1 MNSAGAKGKSVLWWG
16 RFDPLYSRNRMLLK
30 TFAELGWEVDVFY
43 PLSSRTGLLES
54 YFRKI
59 RKPDLIWSPCF
70 RQTDIESAAHWAARW
85 QVPLIVDPLI
95 SSYQKEVFEREKW
108 PPDSSKAH
116 RRRDLESRLFA
127 KGDIVVADT
136 PAHADF
142 FRDALRVAADKLSV
156 LYVSAEDDHF
166 RPLPFPTS
174 TEPVEVLFYGS
185 FLALQGVDVVVRAAR
200 MNPRAPVRWT
210 LIGDGDLRPAME
222 REAAGAPNIV
232 FEPWIDYAIL
242 PERVARAHI
251 LLGIFGTTPKADLVI
266 PNKMF
271 QAMAAGRP
279 VITRTAASYRETL
292 AGASA
297 IGWVA
302 PGSPEALAD
311 LVHHWSRNPAALEDR
326 GWGTRKLFDLYFSRA
341 KMKEKLQEILARA
354 LQA

>member
-1 MNSAGAKGKSVLWWG
+1 MNRALGNGKSVLWWG

-30 TFAELGWEVDVFY
+30 TFDELGWEVDVFF
-43 PLSSRTGLLES
+43 PHSSRTGLLES

-70 RQTDIESAAHWAARW
+70 RQTDIGAAAHWATRW
-85 QVPLIVDPLI
+85 QVPLIIDPLI

-108 PPDSSKAH
+108 PPDSSKAQH
-116 RRRDLESRLFA
+116 RRDREAHLFG

-142 FRDALRVAADKLSV
+142 FRDVLHVAPEKLAV
-156 LYVSAEDDHF
+156 LYVSAEGDHF
-166 RPLPFPTS
+166 RPLPFPAAR
-174 TEPVEVLFYGS
+174 EPVEVLFYGS
-185 FLALQGVDVVVRAAR
+185 FLALQGVDVVVQAAR
-200 MNPRAPVRWT
+200 MSPPGAVRWT
-210 LIGDGDLRPAME
+210 LLGDGDLRPAME

-232 FEPWIDYAIL
+232 FEPWLDYDAL
-242 PERVARAHI
+242 PERISRAHI

-279 VITRTAASYRETL
+279 VITRTAAAYRDTL
-292 AGASA
+292 AGVPA
-297 IGWVA
+297 IGWIP

-311 LVHHWSRNPAALEDR
+311 LVHLWSRNPVAFEER
-326 GWGTRKLFDLYFSRA
+326 GRETRKLFDLYFSQA
-341 KMKEKLQEILARA
+341 KMKENLQDILARA
-354 LQA
+354 LQT